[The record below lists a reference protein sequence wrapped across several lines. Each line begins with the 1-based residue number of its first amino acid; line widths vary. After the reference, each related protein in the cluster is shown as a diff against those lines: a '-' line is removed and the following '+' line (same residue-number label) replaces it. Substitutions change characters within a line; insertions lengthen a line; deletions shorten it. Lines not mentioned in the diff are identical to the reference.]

1 MHYFGKKMHKTK
13 VFLHKSERKM
23 NKCSNIFVLKRILSR
38 YLTDFFCVL
47 MEVVRHPG
55 IEQSPLVV
63 KKGLVSSRIKQ
74 AIRVKKCTLSIKKH
88 KGQKRDIA
96 YLCNIR

>member
-1 MHYFGKKMHKTK
+1 MLK
-13 VFLHKSERKM
+13 FLCFKENFISIPNR
-23 NKCSNIFVLKRILSR
+23 
-38 YLTDFFCVL
+38 FFCVL

-55 IEQSPLVV
+55 VEQSPLVV
-63 KKGLVSSRIKQ
+63 KKGLVSSRIKK